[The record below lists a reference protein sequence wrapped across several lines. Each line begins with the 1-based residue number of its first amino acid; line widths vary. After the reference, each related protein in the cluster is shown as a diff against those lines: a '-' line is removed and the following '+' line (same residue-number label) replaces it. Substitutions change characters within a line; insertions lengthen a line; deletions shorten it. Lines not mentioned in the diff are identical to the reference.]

1 MLRENLQNAL
11 KEAMKNHDTATV
23 SAVRLI
29 IAGQKE
35 KDVAAR
41 GAGKECASDAD
52 LLSMMQGMIKQRNES
67 IKIYTEGGRP
77 ELAAKEQAEISVI
90 ERFLPKQLS
99 EAETKAAIEAA
110 IAKTGAAGMKDMGK
124 VMAELKAAY
133 AGQLDMGK
141 ASGMIKSL
149 LGKRAPRYPP
159 PPSPARAACRRGF
172 LFSAVSGKSGRPGVF
187 LLRRFRKAA
196 AAPNG

>member
-1 MLRENLQNAL
+1 
-11 KEAMKNHDTATV
+11 
-23 SAVRLI
+23 
-29 IAGQKE
+29 
-35 KDVAAR
+35 
-41 GAGKECASDAD
+41 
-52 LLSMMQGMIKQRNES
+52 MMQGMIKQRNES

-77 ELAAKEQAEISVI
+77 ELAAREQAEINVI

-149 LGKRAPRYPP
+149 LG
-159 PPSPARAACRRGF
+159 
-172 LFSAVSGKSGRPGVF
+172 
-187 LLRRFRKAA
+187 
-196 AAPNG
+196 